1 VIGILVL
8 AALAMILF
16 AAHRAKPELFRLDA
30 GFARWVWLKIEWRSP
45 RQDARR
51 KRRPN
56 GS

>member
-1 VIGILVL
+1 MTGILVL